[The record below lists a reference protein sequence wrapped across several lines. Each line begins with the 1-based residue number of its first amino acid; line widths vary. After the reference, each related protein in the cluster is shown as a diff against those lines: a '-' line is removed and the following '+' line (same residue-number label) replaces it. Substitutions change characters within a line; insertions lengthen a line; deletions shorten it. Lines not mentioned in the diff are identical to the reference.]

1 MIYQKKKKR
10 KTNEIRLIFLVYG
23 YSNCYPENTNF
34 DILIGPTYL
43 GRNVASLNVWSF
55 RLQAAFAS

>member
-10 KTNEIRLIFLVYG
+10 KTNKIRLIFLVYS

-34 DILIGPTYL
+34 DILIEPTYL
-43 GRNVASLNVWSF
+43 GRNVASLKVWSF
-55 RLQAAFAS
+55 RL